1 MDFRI
6 NRNALS
12 GLYLSLICALLCG
25 ALPSYSQERVTTLGI
40 QFKPMIPSVFFGTS
54 AEVATNGEFTAEFT
68 PRIGH
73 NFGMVVR
80 HGFTKMWSLE
90 TGISLVQRNYY
101 IDYTVPDLQQKQRLS
116 FRFIGYEIP
125 VQGLI
130 YVRLGKQLWMN
141 ASGGLS
147 LDMYPSDVLSRS
159 SIRQDTLVFDFY
171 QDTFRRKWIQ
181 LAVLANYGFEWRT
194 KESGFFYLGAS
205 FHRPFQEIA
214 YTKASLDINTNPSSL
229 VYPLSGSYLTVDV
242 RYFFHE
248 DPEKKVKKMRKSPG

>member
-1 MDFRI
+1 M
-6 NRNALS
+6 
-12 GLYLSLICALLCG
+12 LCCCTPG
-25 ALPSYSQERVTTLGI
+25 SSQERVTTLGI
-40 QFKPMIPSVFFGTS
+40 QFKPMIPSKFFGTS
-54 AEVATNGEFTAEFT
+54 AEIATNGEFTAEFT

-73 NFGMVVR
+73 NVGMIVR
-80 HGFTKMWSLE
+80 HGFTKMWSFE
-90 TGISLVQRNYY
+90 TGISLVQRNYSL
-101 IDYTVPDLQQKQRLS
+101 DYTVPGLAKVEQLT

-147 LDMYPSDVLSRS
+147 LDMYPSDITSRS
-159 SIRQDTLVFDFY
+159 SVRQDTLVYDFY

-205 FHRPFQEIA
+205 FHRPFQEVA
-214 YTKASLDINTNPSSL
+214 YTKASLEVNTNPSSL
-229 VYPLSGSYLTVDV
+229 VYPLSGSYLTVDL

-248 DPEKKVKKMRKSPG
+248 DPEKKQKKTRKSPD